1 MVVRRL
7 KQIDHYERRLRGAG
21 FRVVAGVDEAGRG
34 ALAGPLVAAAVVLPE
49 GFDPEGLEDSK
60 LLTPLQRDRMYARI
74 QEEAVAIAVC
84 RAMPGRID
92 RSGLHRTNLRLLRR
106 ALTQLPVRPEYILTD
121 GFPVPRLPVP
131 SLGMRKGDMVTASVA
146 AASVVAK
153 VTRDRGMSRYHRRFP
168 QYGFNTNR
176 GYGTASHW
184 EALFRFGPCPIH
196 RRSFK
201 GVTEATMAVST
212 GRVAASRVLP
222 REIVAEWVPETLTVV
237 EEDVNGEVAEGEG
250 SQGFPGASPRPGTL
264 SVEERILPR

>member
-1 MVVRRL
+1 VAVRRL
-7 KQIDHYERRLRGAG
+7 KEIDHYERRLRGAG
-21 FRVVAGVDEAGRG
+21 FRLVAGVDEAGRG
-34 ALAGPLVAAAVVLPE
+34 ALAGPLVAAAVVLPD

-74 QEEAVAIAVC
+74 RDEAVAIAVC

-106 ALTQLPVRPEYILTD
+106 ALTLLPVRPEYILTD
-121 GFPVPRLPVP
+121 GFPVPRRPVP

-153 VTRDRGMSRYHRRFP
+153 VTRDRAMSRYHRRFP
-168 QYGFNTNR
+168 LYGFNTNR
-176 GYGTASHW
+176 GYGTAAHW

-201 GVTEATMAVST
+201 GVMEATMAVSA
-212 GRVAASRVLP
+212 GRVSAGRVLP
-222 REIVAEWVPETLTVV
+222 REIVAEWVPERLTVV
-237 EEDVNGEVAEGEG
+237 DEDVNGQDGEG
-250 SQGFPGASPRPGTL
+250 DEASEAPADSPDPTV
-264 SVEERILPR
+264 SAEERILS

>member
-1 MVVRRL
+1 VVVRRL
-7 KQIDHYERRLRGAG
+7 KEIDHYERRLRGAG

-74 QEEAVAIAVC
+74 REEAEAISVC

-106 ALTQLPVRPEYILTD
+106 ALILLPVRPEYILTD

-153 VTRDRGMSRYHRRFP
+153 VTRDRAMSRYHRRFP
-168 QYGFNTNR
+168 LYGFNTNR
-176 GYGTASHW
+176 GYGTAAHW
-184 EALFRFGPCPIH
+184 EALFRFGPCSIH

-201 GVTEATMAVST
+201 GVMEAAIAVSS
-212 GRVAASRVLP
+212 GRVSAGRVLP

-237 EEDVNGEVAEGEG
+237 VEDANGQVAEAEEAEELPGG
-250 SQGFPGASPRPGTL
+250 SPGPATL
-264 SVEERILPR
+264 SAEGRILS

>member
-1 MVVRRL
+1 MAVRRL
-7 KQIDHYERRLRGAG
+7 KEIDHYERRLRGAG

-34 ALAGPLVAAAVVLPE
+34 ALAGPLVAAAAVLPE

-60 LLTPLQRDRMYARI
+60 LLTLLQRERMYARI

-84 RAMPGRID
+84 RALPGRID
-92 RSGLHRTNLRLLRR
+92 RSGLHKTNIRLLRR
-106 ALTQLPVRPEYILTD
+106 ALSMLPVRPEYILTD
-121 GFPVPRLPVP
+121 GFPIPRLPVP

-153 VTRDRGMSRYHRRFP
+153 VTRDRAMNRYHRRFP

-176 GYGTASHW
+176 GYGTAAHW

-201 GVTEATMAVST
+201 GVAEAT
-212 GRVAASRVLP
+212 VAASAGRVSADRVLP
-222 REIVAEWVPETLTVV
+222 RELVAEWPLEVARLVV
-237 EEDVNGEVAEGEG
+237 EGTSFEDEPMAQEEPPEPD
-250 SQGFPGASPRPGTL
+250 SL
-264 SVEERILPR
+264 SVEERILTP

>member
-1 MVVRRL
+1 VVVRRL
-7 KQIDHYERRLRGAG
+7 KEIDHYERRLRGAG

-84 RAMPGRID
+84 RGTPRRIE

-106 ALTQLPVRPEYILTD
+106 ALMSLPVRPEYILTD

-153 VTRDRGMSRYHRRFP
+153 VTRDRAMTRYHRRFP
-168 QYGFNTNR
+168 LYGFNTNR
-176 GYGTASHW
+176 GYGTAAHW
-184 EALFRFGPCPIH
+184 EALFRYGPCPIH

-201 GVTEATMAVST
+201 GVMEATMAVSA
-212 GRVAASRVLP
+212 GRVSAGPVLP
-222 REIVAEWVPETLTVV
+222 REIVAEWVPERLTVV
-237 EEDVNGEVAEGEG
+237 VEDPNGQVREGDQAGEVPADD
-250 SQGFPGASPRPGTL
+250 PADML
-264 SVEERILPR
+264 SVEERILS